1 MKILQL
7 DKNHSLISKQLSE
20 KGFLIEEDFVSSYKD
35 ILVKIQGFEG
45 IIIRS
50 RIPLDKNFLEKASHL
65 KFIARVGAGME
76 NIDVET
82 AKKLNISLISS
93 PEGNRDAVAEHVLGI
108 LLVLLNRLF
117 ISSQEVKNGIWIREK
132 NRGTEIKG
140 KTFGIIG
147 YGNMGKA
154 VAQRLSGFGVEVLFH
169 DVLPNLSNEFAKQVS
184 LEELQEKAD
193 FLSLHLPYSEDSK
206 YYINENFISQMK
218 KNFYLINTARGQHVK
233 TKNLVESLKTGKI
246 LGAAL
251 DVLEYEKSSFENIET
266 ENPDLQYLLNS
277 EKVLITPH
285 IAGWTI
291 ESKEKLA
298 QVIVDK
304 ILEEFSV

>member
-1 MKILQL
+1 
-7 DKNHSLISKQLSE
+7 
-20 KGFLIEEDFVSSYKD
+20 
-35 ILVKIQGFEG
+35 
-45 IIIRS
+45 
-50 RIPLDKNFLEKASHL
+50 
-65 KFIARVGAGME
+65 
-76 NIDVET
+76 
-82 AKKLNISLISS
+82 
-93 PEGNRDAVAEHVLGI
+93 
-108 LLVLLNRLF
+108 
-117 ISSQEVKNGIWIREK
+117 VKNGIWIREK

-193 FLSLHLPYSEDSK
+193 FLSLHMPYSEESK
-206 YYINENFISQMK
+206 NYINEKFISQMK

-233 TKNLVESLKTGKI
+233 TKNLVEALKTGKI